1 MCGILGIT
9 ASGSE
14 TEAAIER
21 AIGTLNRRGPDDRGK
36 LAFPGCT
43 LANTRLAII
52 DLAGGHQP
60 IADSERGTAIVLNGE
75 IYNYRE
81 LRRTLEGLGHRF
93 VTESDTEVIL
103 KAYAQYGQNCPEHL
117 DGMFAFAIWDDRN
130 QELFLARDR
139 FGEKPLFYA
148 RDGDALIFASEIKAI
163 LATGRVGA
171 KLDPVSLDNYLALL
185 YVPPWRT
192 IYADIQTLKPGF
204 SALYKNGRL
213 TQNRYWQI
221 RRQPLRI
228 SREEAAESIRDMLAQ
243 SVRSRLIAD
252 VEVGVLLSGGVDSSI
267 VATLAQAASSRQ
279 IKTFSAGFEG
289 FIDELPYAAAV
300 AAAAG
305 TDHREEQIRADL
317 LDAFQTAAGY
327 FDEPFA
333 DSSNVPTHLISAAA
347 RKSVKV
353 VLSGDGGDE
362 LFLGYGH
369 YRKHQHLPRLAR
381 LARELLSPPL
391 ARFKKRAISHFSPR
405 ERARLARDPHA
416 VEVDPTDHVDLSA
429 GETPVE
435 KMNLIDLAMGLPG
448 DMLTKVDRSSM
459 MHSLEVRCPFL
470 NPGLAQFAYNLPV
483 EYKLGPAHG
492 KLILERAFAGKLPAE
507 VFTRPKQGFGAPVK
521 DWLAKP
527 EFRGYVEKTLLAD
540 GRIGQFLKPEVVRPY
555 VEAFY
560 AGRTSLQ
567 YRVWTLLA
575 LEAWCRSREQVGLG

>member
-1 MCGILGIT
+1 MCGIVGIT

-21 AIGTLNRRGPDDRGK
+21 ALATLNRRGPDDRGR
-36 LAFPGCT
+36 LAFSGCT
-43 LANTRLAII
+43 LANTRLSII
-52 DLAGGHQP
+52 DIAGGHQP
-60 IADSERGTAIVLNGE
+60 IADAERGTAIVLNGE

-93 VTESDTEVIL
+93 VTNSDTEVIL
-103 KAYAQYGQNCPEHL
+103 KAYGQYGQNCPEHL
-117 DGMFAFAIWDDRN
+117 DGMFAFAIWDERKR
-130 QELFLARDR
+130 ELFLARDR

-148 RDGDALIFASEIKAI
+148 RDGDSLIFASEIKAI
-163 LATGRVGA
+163 LATGRVQA

-192 IYADIQTLKPGF
+192 IYADIHTLQPGF
-204 SALYKNGRL
+204 SALYKDGRL
-213 TQNRYWQI
+213 ALNRYWQI
-221 RRQPLRI
+221 YREPLGV
-228 SREEAAESIRDMLAQ
+228 SREAAAEAIREMLAE
-243 SVRSRLIAD
+243 SVRSRLVAD

-267 VATLAQAASSRQ
+267 VAVLAQAASARR

-289 FIDELPYAAAV
+289 FIDELPFAAAV
-300 AAAAG
+300 AATAG

-317 LDAFQTAAGY
+317 LEAFEAVAGY

-333 DSSNVPTHLISAAA
+333 DSSNVPMHLISAAA

-362 LFLGYGH
+362 LFLGYRH

-405 ERARLARDPHA
+405 ERVRLAKDPHA

-448 DMLTKVDRSSM
+448 DMLAKVDRSSM

-470 NPGLAQFAYNLPV
+470 NPKLAQFAFNLPV
-483 EYKLGPAHG
+483 DYKSDARRG
-492 KLILERAFAGKLPAE
+492 KLILERAFAERLPAA

-527 EFRGYVEKTLLAD
+527 EFRRYVEKTLLAD
-540 GRIGQFLKPEVVRPY
+540 GRIGAFLRPDVVRKY

-567 YRVWTLLA
+567 YRIWTLLA
-575 LEAWCRSREQVGLG
+575 LEAWCRSREQAGLA